1 MARKES
7 RKLFSK
13 LRWPQRANSNTEV
26 ANKIGIERSMIQRVL
41 NSKNFLALLLTLV
54 TGTVLY
60 LRMPWPMTTAMV
72 PQTWNE
78 YLLRLIALRD
88 PWTYAGLKASYQV
101 MLFTTPYIGYSFLLS
116 VLYIFTLRPR
126 RAGKPQ
132 ALPPYPAVETRG
144 RLSLVL
150 GEVHNPRLPI
160 PAEKPSWLTIP
171 ERGLFT
177 GTIIIGAV
185 GSGKTSCCMYPFTD
199 QLLGYRAADPLA
211 KASGL
216 VLEVKGDFCN
226 KVREIL
232 AQRGRASDYIEIS
245 IDSEWAYNPLYN
257 DLDGY
262 ALAYGIAS
270 LLNNL
275 FGKGKE
281 PFWQQAY
288 TNLIKFII
296 ILHQVGFG
304 YVTLFDVYESAI
316 SPEVFEKKMRQ
327 AEENIVGKT
336 FLAVSRETFQPH
348 AHELAEVGFDADE
361 TGQLYRVLDSA
372 KAREV
377 LQKLAIE
384 PSVQQESVQGAVDP
398 DRKEQLDSVKRWY
411 NGDWKNL
418 DKKLQSSIVE
428 GISVFLSLFDDNPR
442 IKRTFCPPAELYRE
456 GATQVSGRKPLPP
469 IATLLEEGKIIA
481 LNFPV
486 SMNPGLA
493 RAIGVMLKM
502 DFQRAVLNRI
512 PRISAQPNKVW
523 RPVVFICDEYQH
535 FATVGENEPSGDEK
549 FFTLSRQAKCVPIV
563 ATQSISSLKTTLPG
577 ETWRTLLQTFR
588 TRIFLALSDDF
599 SAKIASELCGQDEKW
614 RVNYNI
620 SESGHDSRVS
630 YLTGK
635 PLADKAHISTSKT
648 YSQQRDY
655 RFDMKTFTE
664 LKNAQSVTLAYDGL
678 DPLPPTFCYLK
689 PYFNDVNKSYFR
701 QLADGQL

>member
-1 MARKES
+1 
-7 RKLFSK
+7 LI
-13 LRWPQRANSNTEV
+13 QRAL
-26 ANKIGIERSMIQRVL
+26 I
-41 NSKNFLALLLTLV
+41 SKNFVALIMALV
-54 TGTVLY
+54 TGTLLY
-60 LRMPWPMTTAMV
+60 FKMPWPMTGATV
-72 PQTWNE
+72 PQAWNE
-78 YLLRLIALRD
+78 YFLRLVALGD
-88 PWTYAGLKASYQV
+88 PWTYAGLKACYHV
-101 MLFTTPYIGYSFLLS
+101 MLFTTPYIGYSLLLS
-116 VLYIFTLRPR
+116 AVYIFTLRPR
-126 RAGKPQ
+126 RPGKPQ
-132 ALPPYPAVETRG
+132 TLPPYASVESRTR
-144 RLSLVL
+144 LCLVI
-150 GEVHNPRLPI
+150 GEVHHPRLPI
-160 PAEKPSWLTIP
+160 PAERPSWLTVP
-171 ERGLFT
+171 ERGLVT
-177 GTIIIGAV
+177 GTMVIGAV

-199 QLLGYRAADPLA
+199 QLLGYRAGDPEA

-216 VLEVKGDFCN
+216 VLEVKGDFCH

-232 AQRGRASDYIEIS
+232 GKRGRQQDYVEIS
-245 IDSEWAYNPLYN
+245 LDSEWAYNPLHN

-262 ALAYGIAS
+262 AVAYGIAS

-296 ILHQVGFG
+296 ILHKIGFG

-316 SPEVFEKKMRQ
+316 SQEVLERKMKE
-327 AEENIVGKT
+327 AEQNILGKS
-336 FLAVSRETFQPH
+336 FLAVSRELFEQY
-348 AHELAEVGFDADE
+348 ARRLAAIGFEVDE
-361 TGQLYRVLDSA
+361 TGQTYRAADSPEV
-372 KAREV
+372 REI
-377 LQKLAIE
+377 LQKLSITPIIE
-384 PSVQQESVQGAVDP
+384 HHHQANCIDQ
-398 DRKEQLDSVKRWY
+398 DRKEQLEAVKRWY
-411 NGDWKNL
+411 HGDWKNL
-418 DKKLQSSIVE
+418 DKKLQTSIIE
-428 GISVFLSLFDDNPR
+428 GVSVFLSLFDDNPR
-442 IKRTFCPPAELYRE
+442 VKRTFCPSAEIYA
-456 GATQVSGRKPLPP
+456 GAEHQPGTRKPLPP

-481 LNFPV
+481 LNFPA

-512 PRISAQPNKVW
+512 PSIVRQPDKPW
-523 RPVVFICDEYQH
+523 RPIVFICDEYQH

-549 FFTLSRQAKCVPIV
+549 FFTLSRQAKCVPVV

-588 TRIFLALSDDF
+588 TKIFLSLSDDF

-678 DPLPPTFCYLK
+678 DPLPPMFCYLK

>member
-1 MARKES
+1 
-7 RKLFSK
+7 
-13 LRWPQRANSNTEV
+13 
-26 ANKIGIERSMIQRVL
+26 MIQRVL
-41 NSKNFLALLLTLV
+41 NSKNFLAVLLAMV
-54 TGTVLY
+54 TGTLLY
-60 LRMPWPMTTAMV
+60 LKMPWPMTPAIV
-72 PQTWNE
+72 SQTWNE
-78 YLLRLIALRD
+78 YFLRLVAVRD
-88 PWTYAGLKASYQV
+88 PWTYAALKASYHV

-116 VLYIFTLRPR
+116 ALYIFTLRPR
-126 RAGKPQ
+126 RQARPQ
-132 ALPPYPAVETRG
+132 PLPQYPVVEFRNQ
-144 RLSLVL
+144 LSLVI
-150 GEVHNPRLPI
+150 GEIHNPRLPI
-160 PAEKPSWLTIP
+160 PAENPSWLIIP

-177 GTIIIGAV
+177 GTIMIGAI
-185 GSGKTSCCMYPFTD
+185 GSGKTAGGMYPFTD
-199 QLLGYRAADPLA
+199 QLLGYRAADKDA

-216 VLEVKGDFCN
+216 VLEVKGDFCG
-226 KVREIL
+226 KVKEIL
-232 AQRGRASDYIEIS
+232 LKRGRADDYIEIGM
-245 IDSEWAYNPLYN
+245 DSEWAYNPLYN
-257 DLDGY
+257 DLEGY

-288 TNLIKFII
+288 TNLVKFII

-316 SPEVFEKKMRQ
+316 SAQVLERKMRQ
-327 AEENIVGKT
+327 AEENIVGKS

-348 AHELAEVGFDADE
+348 ARELAEVGFDANE
-361 TGQLYRVLDSA
+361 SGQLYRVPDSPV
-372 KAREV
+372 ARDV
-377 LQKLAIE
+377 LQKLEIE
-384 PSVQQESVQGAVDP
+384 PTVQHESQPDGVDP
-398 DRKEQLDSVKRWY
+398 DRKEQLEAVKRWY
-411 NGDWKNL
+411 NDDWKNL
-418 DKKLQSSIVE
+418 DKKLQSSVVE

-442 IKRTFCPPAELYRE
+442 VKRMFCPPFELYRQAE
-456 GATQVSGRKPLPP
+456 VQTSGRKPLPQ
-469 IATLLEEGKIIA
+469 IATLLEQGKVVA

-512 PRISAQPNKVW
+512 PHIAKNPSKEW
-523 RPVVFICDEYQH
+523 RPIVFICDEYQEL
-535 FATVGENEPSGDEK
+535 ATVGVNEPSGDEK
-549 FFTLSRQAKCVPIV
+549 FFSLSRQAKCVPLV
-563 ATQSISSLKTTLPG
+563 ATQSISSLQSTLPG
-577 ETWRTLLQTFR
+577 EAWRTLLQTFR
-588 TRIFLALSDDF
+588 TKIFLALSDDF
-599 SAKIASELCGQDEKW
+599 SAKIASELCGQEDKW

-664 LKNAQSVTLAYDGL
+664 LRNAQSVTLAYDVL
-678 DPLPPTFCYLK
+678 DPLPPMFCYLK
-689 PYFNDVNKSYFR
+689 PYFNDVNKSYFH

>member
-1 MARKES
+1 
-7 RKLFSK
+7 
-13 LRWPQRANSNTEV
+13 
-26 ANKIGIERSMIQRVL
+26 MIQRVL
-41 NSKNFLALLLTLV
+41 NSKNFLAVLLALV
-54 TGTVLY
+54 TGTALY
-60 LRMPWPMTTAMV
+60 FRMPWPMTASLV

-78 YLLRLIALRD
+78 YFLRLIALRD
-88 PWTYAGLKASYQV
+88 PWTYAGLKASYHV
-101 MLFTTPYIGYSFLLS
+101 MLFTTPYIGHSFLLS
-116 VLYIFTLRPR
+116 ALYIFTLRPR
-126 RAGKPQ
+126 RPPKPQ
-132 ALPPYPAVETRG
+132 PLPLYPVVESRDQ
-144 RLSLVL
+144 LSVVI
-150 GEVHNPRLPI
+150 GEIHNPRLPI
-160 PAEKPSWLTIP
+160 PAENPSWLIIP

-177 GTIIIGAV
+177 GIIIVGAI
-185 GSGKTSCCMYPFTD
+185 GSGKTAGGMYPFTD
-199 QLLGYRAADPLA
+199 QLLGFRAQDAEG
-211 KASGL
+211 KASAL
-216 VLEVKGDFCN
+216 VLEIKGDFCS

-232 AQRGRASDYIEIS
+232 LKRGRTDDYIEIGM
-245 IDSEWAYNPLYN
+245 DSEWAYNPLYN
-257 DLDGY
+257 DLEGY

-288 TNLIKFII
+288 TNIVKFII
-296 ILHQVGFG
+296 ILHQIGFG

-316 SPEVFEKKMRQ
+316 SAQVLERKMRQ
-327 AEENIVGKT
+327 AEENILGPS
-336 FLAVSRETFQPH
+336 FLAVPRESFRTH
-348 AHELAEVGFDADE
+348 ARVLAEAGFEADE
-361 TGQLYRVLDSA
+361 RGQFYRVIDSPA
-372 KAREV
+372 ARDL
-377 LQKLAIE
+377 LQKLAVQATVRRE
-384 PSVQQESVQGAVDP
+384 PGPGGVDQ
-398 DRKEQLDSVKRWY
+398 DRKEQLEAVKRWY
-411 NGDWKNL
+411 NDDWKNL
-418 DKKLQSSIVE
+418 DKKLQSSVVE

-442 IKRTFCPPAELYRE
+442 VKRMFCPPPELYRQPE
-456 GATQVSGRKPLPP
+456 AQSGGRKPLPQ
-469 IATLLEEGKIIA
+469 IATLLEQGKVIA
-481 LNFPV
+481 LNFPA

-512 PRISAQPNKVW
+512 PHIAEKPHKLW
-523 RPVVFICDEYQH
+523 RPIVFICDEYQH

-549 FFTLSRQAKCVPIV
+549 FFSTSRQAKCVPIV
-563 ATQSISSLKTTLPG
+563 AIQSVSSLKTTLPG

-588 TRIFLALSDDF
+588 TKIFLSLSDDF

-678 DPLPPTFCYLK
+678 DPLPPVFCYLK
-689 PYFNDVNKSYFR
+689 PYFNDANKSYFR

>member
-1 MARKES
+1 
-7 RKLFSK
+7 
-13 LRWPQRANSNTEV
+13 
-26 ANKIGIERSMIQRVL
+26 MIHRVL
-41 NSKNFLALLLTLV
+41 NSKNFIAMLLAMA
-54 TGTVLY
+54 TGTLLY
-60 LRMPWPMTTAMV
+60 FKLPWPMTAATI

-78 YLLRLIALRD
+78 YFLRLIALRD
-88 PWTYAGLKASYQV
+88 PWTYAGLKASYHV

-116 VLYIFTLRPR
+116 ALYIFTLRPR

-132 ALPPYPAVETRG
+132 PLPPYPTVETRSE
-144 RLSLVL
+144 LSLVV

-160 PAEKPSWLTIP
+160 PAEKPSWLIVP

-185 GSGKTSCCMYPFTD
+185 GSGKTAGGMYPFTD
-199 QLLGYRAADPLA
+199 QLLGYRAADPQA

-216 VLEVKGDFCN
+216 VLEVKGDFCHR
-226 KVREIL
+226 VREIL
-232 AQRGRASDYIEIS
+232 TRRGRADDYIEIS
-245 IDSEWAYNPLYN
+245 LDSEWAYNPLHN

-288 TNLIKFII
+288 TNLVKFII
-296 ILHQVGFG
+296 ILHQIGFG

-316 SPEVFEKKMRQ
+316 SMEVFERKVRQ

-336 FLAVSRETFQPH
+336 FLAVSREIFQPH
-348 AHELAEVGFDADE
+348 ASELAEVGFDADE
-361 TGQLYRVLDSA
+361 TGQLYRVPESPTA
-372 KAREV
+372 KDA

-384 PSVQQESVQGAVDP
+384 PTVQHEPIAGGVDP

-442 IKRTFCPPAELYRE
+442 VKRTFCPPAELYRE
-456 GATQVSGRKPLPP
+456 APAPVSGRKPLPP
-469 IATLLEEGKIIA
+469 IATLLEQGKIIA

-512 PRISAQPNKVW
+512 PHIAAEPNKVW
-523 RPVVFICDEYQH
+523 RPIVFICDEYQH
-535 FATVGENEPSGDEK
+535 FATVGENEPSCDET
-549 FFTLSRQAKCVPIV
+549 FFALSRQAKCIPIV

-588 TRIFLALSDDF
+588 TKIFLALSDDF

-664 LKNAQSVTLAYDGL
+664 LRNAQSVTLAYDGL
-678 DPLPPTFCYLK
+678 DPLQPMFCYLK
-689 PYFNDVNKSYFR
+689 PYFNDVNKSYFH

>member
-1 MARKES
+1 
-7 RKLFSK
+7 
-13 LRWPQRANSNTEV
+13 
-26 ANKIGIERSMIQRVL
+26 MIHRVL
-41 NSKNFLALLLTLV
+41 NSKNFLAMVLAIL

-60 LRMPWPMTTAMV
+60 IRMPWSMTTALV
-72 PQTWNE
+72 PQSWIE
-78 YLLRLIALRD
+78 YFLRLIAIRD
-88 PWTYAGLKASYQV
+88 PWTYAGLKACYHI
-101 MLFTTPYIGYSFLLS
+101 MLFTTPYVGYSFLLS
-116 VLYIFTLRPR
+116 ALYIFTLRPR
-126 RAGKPQ
+126 RAAKPQ
-132 ALPPYPAVETRG
+132 ALPPYPAVETRS

-150 GEVHNPRLPI
+150 GEVHDPRLPI
-160 PAEKPSWLTIP
+160 PAEKPRWLIIP

-177 GTIIIGAV
+177 GTMIIGAV

-199 QLLGYRAADPLA
+199 QLLGYRAADPQA

-216 VLEVKGDFCN
+216 VLEVKGDFCQ

-232 AQRGRASDYIEIS
+232 RQRGREEDYIEIS
-245 IDSEWAYNPLYN
+245 IDSDWAYNPLHN

-296 ILHQVGFG
+296 ILHQIGFG

-316 SPEVFEKKMRQ
+316 CLDVFEKKMRQ
-327 AEENIVGKT
+327 AEENILGNS
-336 FLAVSRETFQPH
+336 FLAVPRETFQPH
-348 AHELAEVGFDADE
+348 ACELAELGFEADE
-361 TGQLYRVLDSA
+361 SGQLYRAADSPA
-372 KAREV
+372 AREG
-377 LQKLAIE
+377 LQKLGIE
-384 PSVQQESVQGAVDP
+384 PNIQHEPSPAGVDL
-398 DRKEQLDSVKRWY
+398 DKKEQLDSVKRWY

-442 IKRTFCPPAELYRE
+442 VKRTFCPPIDLYRQNT
-456 GATQVSGRKPLPP
+456 TQTSGRKPLPP
-469 IATLLEEGKIIA
+469 IATLLEQGKVIA

-512 PRISAQPNKVW
+512 PHISADTSKVW

-588 TRIFLALSDDF
+588 TKIFLALSDDF
-599 SAKIASELCGQDEKW
+599 SAKIASELCGQDEQW

-655 RFDMKTFTE
+655 RFDTKTFTE

-678 DPLPPTFCYLK
+678 DPLPPLYCYLK
-689 PYFNDVNKSYFR
+689 PYFNDVYKSYFR
-701 QLADGQL
+701 QLADGEL

>member
-1 MARKES
+1 
-7 RKLFSK
+7 
-13 LRWPQRANSNTEV
+13 
-26 ANKIGIERSMIQRVL
+26 MIQRVL
-41 NSKNFLALLLTLV
+41 NSKNFLAVLLAML
-54 TGTVLY
+54 TGTLLY
-60 LRMPWPMTTAMV
+60 FRLPWPMAGALV
-72 PQTWNE
+72 PPTWNE
-78 YLLRLIALRD
+78 YFLRLVALRD
-88 PWTYAGLKASYQV
+88 PWTYAGLKVSYHV
-101 MLFTTPYIGYSFLLS
+101 MLFTTPYIGYSFLFS
-116 VLYIFTLRPR
+116 VFYIFTLRPR
-126 RAGKPQ
+126 RAGKLQP
-132 ALPPYPAVETRG
+132 LPPYPAVDTRSK
-144 RLSLVL
+144 LSLVL

-160 PAEKPSWLTIP
+160 PAEKPRWLIIP

-199 QLLGYRAADPLA
+199 QLLGHRAADPDA
-211 KASGL
+211 KPAGL
-216 VLEVKGDFCN
+216 VLEVKGDFCH
-226 KVREIL
+226 KVREVL
-232 AQRGRASDYIEIS
+232 RQRGREHDYVEIS
-245 IDSEWAYNPLYN
+245 LDSEWAYNPLHN

-296 ILHQVGFG
+296 ILHKVGFG

-316 SPEVFEKKMRQ
+316 SQEVLERKMKE
-327 AEENIVGKT
+327 AEQNILGKC
-336 FLAVSRETFQPH
+336 LLGVARELFQQH
-348 AHELAEVGFDADE
+348 AQELAAIGFDADE
-361 TGQLYRVLDSA
+361 TGQLYRVLDSP

-377 LQKLAIE
+377 LQKLGIE
-384 PSVQQESVQGAVDP
+384 PTVQHESVQGAIDP
-398 DRKEQLDSVKRWY
+398 DRKEQLDSVNRWY

-442 IKRTFCPPAELYRE
+442 VKRTFCPPVELYRE
-456 GATQVSGRKPLPP
+456 GETDVSGRKPLPP
-469 IATLLEEGKIIA
+469 IATLLEQGKIIA

-512 PRISAQPNKVW
+512 PRISAEPNRVW

-549 FFTLSRQAKCVPIV
+549 FFTLSRQAKCIPVV

-588 TRIFLALSDDF
+588 TKIFLSLSDDF

-620 SESGHDSRVS
+620 SESGHDSKVS

-678 DPLPPTFCYLK
+678 DPLPPMFCYLK
-689 PYFNDVNKSYFR
+689 PYFNDVNKSYFQ
-701 QLADGQL
+701 QLAEGRL

>member
-1 MARKES
+1 
-7 RKLFSK
+7 
-13 LRWPQRANSNTEV
+13 
-26 ANKIGIERSMIQRVL
+26 MIQPVL
-41 NSKNFLALLLTLV
+41 NSKNFLAVLLALV
-54 TGTVLY
+54 TGTSLY
-60 LRMPWPMTTAMV
+60 FKLPWPTTAALV
-72 PQTWNE
+72 PHNYNE
-78 YLLRLIALRD
+78 YFLRLIALRD
-88 PWTYAGLKASYQV
+88 PWTYAGLKASYHV
-101 MLFTTPYIGYSFLLS
+101 MLFTTPYIAYSFLLS
-116 VLYIFTLRPR
+116 ALYIFTLRPR

-132 ALPPYPAVETRG
+132 PLPPFPPVESRTS
-144 RLSLVL
+144 LSLVV
-150 GEVHNPRLPI
+150 GEIHNPRLPI
-160 PAEKPSWLTIP
+160 PAEKPNWLIIP

-199 QLLGYRAADPLA
+199 QLVGYRAADPEA
-211 KASGL
+211 KPSGL
-216 VLEVKGDFCN
+216 VLEVKGDFCH
-226 KVREIL
+226 KVKEIL
-232 AQRGRASDYIEIS
+232 SQRGREHDYIEIS
-245 IDSEWAYNPLYN
+245 LDSEWAYNPLHN

-270 LLNNL
+270 LLTNL

-296 ILHQVGFG
+296 ILHKVGFG

-316 SPEVFEKKMRQ
+316 SQEVLEKKMKE
-327 AEENIVGKT
+327 AEQNILGKS
-336 FLAVSRETFQPH
+336 FLGVSRELFEQH
-348 AHELAEVGFDADE
+348 AQELAAIGFEADE
-361 TGQLYRVLDSA
+361 TGQMYRMIDSPQ
-372 KAREV
+372 AREAF
-377 LQKLAIE
+377 QKLAVE
-384 PSVQQESVQGAVDP
+384 PSAQYDRGPGSVDQ
-398 DRKEQLDSVKRWY
+398 DRKEQLEAVKRWY

-418 DKKLQSSIVE
+418 DKKLQTSIIE

-442 IKRTFCPPAELYRE
+442 VKRTFCPPAELYQE
-456 GATQVSGRKPLPP
+456 SQPPSAGRKPLPP
-469 IATLLEEGKIIA
+469 IATLLEQGKIVA
-481 LNFPV
+481 LNFPA

-512 PRISAQPNKVW
+512 PLIAEHPERLW
-523 RPVVFICDEYQH
+523 RPIIFICDEYQH

-588 TRIFLALSDDF
+588 TKIFLALSDDF
-599 SAKIASELCGQDEKW
+599 SARIASELCGQDEKW

-678 DPLPPTFCYLK
+678 DPLPPMFCYLK

>member
-1 MARKES
+1 
-7 RKLFSK
+7 
-13 LRWPQRANSNTEV
+13 
-26 ANKIGIERSMIQRVL
+26 MIQRVL
-41 NSKNFLALLLTLV
+41 SSKNFIAVVLAMV

-60 LRMPWPMTTAMV
+60 FRVPWPMTTAMAS
-72 PQTWNE
+72 QTWNE
-78 YLLRLIALRD
+78 YFLRLIALRD
-88 PWTYAGLKASYQV
+88 PWTYATLKASYHI
-101 MLFTTPYIGYSFLLS
+101 MLFTTPYIGFSFVLS
-116 VLYIFTLRPR
+116 ALYIFTLRPR
-126 RAGKPQ
+126 RTGKPQ
-132 ALPPYPAVETRG
+132 PLPPYPTVETRS

-160 PAEKPSWLTIP
+160 PAEKPSWLVIP

-185 GSGKTSCCMYPFTD
+185 GSGKTAGGMYPFTD
-199 QLLGYRAADPLA
+199 QLLGYRAADLQA

-216 VLEVKGDFCN
+216 VLEVKGDFCH
-226 KVREIL
+226 KVKEIL
-232 AQRGRASDYIEIS
+232 TQRGRADDYIEIS
-245 IDSEWAYNPLYN
+245 IDSEWAYNPLHN

-327 AEENIVGKT
+327 AEDNIIGKS
-336 FLAVSRETFQPH
+336 FLAVSRDTFQPH
-348 AHELAEVGFDADE
+348 AHALAEVGFDADE
-361 TGQLYRVLDSA
+361 TGQLYRVLVSP

-377 LQKLAIE
+377 LEKLGIE
-384 PSVQQESVQGAVDP
+384 PNVQHESVRGAVDS

-442 IKRTFCPPAELYRE
+442 IKRTFCPPVELYRE
-456 GATQVSGRKPLPP
+456 GETHVSGRKPLPP
-469 IATLLEEGKIIA
+469 IATLLEQGKIIA

-512 PRISAQPNKVW
+512 PHIANNPSKEW
-523 RPVVFICDEYQH
+523 RPILFVCDEYQEL
-535 FATVGENEPSGDEK
+535 ATVGVNEPSGDEK
-549 FFTLSRQAKCVPIV
+549 FFSLSRQAKCVPLV
-563 ATQSISSLKTTLPG
+563 ATQSISSLQSNLPG
-577 ETWRTLLQTFR
+577 ETW
-588 TRIFLALSDDF
+588 
-599 SAKIASELCGQDEKW
+599 
-614 RVNYNI
+614 
-620 SESGHDSRVS
+620 
-630 YLTGK
+630 
-635 PLADKAHISTSKT
+635 
-648 YSQQRDY
+648 
-655 RFDMKTFTE
+655 
-664 LKNAQSVTLAYDGL
+664 
-678 DPLPPTFCYLK
+678 
-689 PYFNDVNKSYFR
+689 
-701 QLADGQL
+701 